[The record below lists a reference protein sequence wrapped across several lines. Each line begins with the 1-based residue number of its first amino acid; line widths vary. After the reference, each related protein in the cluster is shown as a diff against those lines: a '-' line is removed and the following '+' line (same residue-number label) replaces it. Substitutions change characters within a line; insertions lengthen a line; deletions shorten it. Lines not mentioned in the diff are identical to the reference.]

1 MPRRSRVLA
10 APAVALAL
18 VAVACSGGGS
28 SRSSKSTTSTTAK
41 PGSSRSTTATVPGST
56 ATRGAGTAGINAA
69 PASWKL
75 PAPRAREVALTQGK
89 AVFVLGGLDA
99 SKQSTTTIL
108 RIDPATGQSA
118 TAGALPHAVHDGAGA
133 TIGSA
138 LVVFG
143 GGAAGETQS
152 ASVQAF
158 TPERSTKDI
167 GLLPEPRS
175 DQVAVSVRD
184 TAYVLA
190 GFNGKTFTPD
200 VLATADGLNF
210 DAVGKLAEPVRYP
223 AVAVA
228 DGAIYVFGGVTG
240 GVDTR
245 SVQRFDP
252 ATRKTTIVGQLPQP
266 WSHAG
271 AVTIGGAIYVLGG
284 FANNTV
290 TAQILRF
297 DVKTHAVQPAGA
309 LPAPVSDA
317 AVVTV
322 GDTSYLIGG
331 QGPNRATL
339 SSVVA
344 ITGA

>member
-1 MPRRSRVLA
+1 MPRRSRVLV
-10 APAVALAL
+10 APVVAFAL
-18 VAVACSGGGS
+18 VAAACSGGGS
-28 SRSSKSTTSTTAK
+28 SGSSKSTSTTAK
-41 PGSSRSTTATVPGST
+41 PGSSRSSTPSVPGST
-56 ATRGAGTAGINAA
+56 VTRGATAGINAT

-75 PAPRAREVALTQGK
+75 PAPRARAVALTEGNV
-89 AVFVLGGLDA
+89 VFVLGGLDG
-99 SKQSTTTIL
+99 SKQSTATIL
-108 RIDPATGQSA
+108 RIDPATGYGA
-118 TAGALPHAVHDGAGA
+118 TAGGLLHAVHDAAGA
-133 TIGSA
+133 KIGISF
-138 LVVFG
+138 VVFG
-143 GGAAGETQS
+143 GGAAGDTQS
-152 ASVQAF
+152 AAVQAY
-158 TPERSTKDI
+158 TPERNTKDI
-167 GLLPEPRS
+167 GMLPEPRS
-175 DQVAVSVRD
+175 DQVAASVRD

-210 DAVGKLAEPVRYP
+210 DVVGKLAEPVRYP

-228 DGAIYVFGGVTG
+228 DGAIYVFGGATG

-266 WSHAG
+266 WSHAS

-297 DVKTHAVQPAGA
+297 DVKTHAVQPVGA

-331 QGPNRATL
+331 QGSNRATL

-344 ITGA
+344 ITGK